1 MPRGRCRRQN
11 VAASIKVAC
20 WCSLSRAAGWSA
32 SQSAPGQSN
41 IGLVG
46 VLAGQ
51 GDPIHQKGTSRPRV
65 RGHDVAQLNDYDCL
79 RVSRLTAAT
88 RSREIPC
95 CIHWLRNVVAMQAF
109 GNIAALS
116 TILRNSDH
124 EIRQECDL
132 DVWATVV
139 TLVSYRQASLSV
151 ASESTTFD
159 LIRIHVLAGWSRKS
173 FVYSRQKLALYL
185 IHKAQDT

>member
-1 MPRGRCRRQN
+1 MPRGRCRRRN

-32 SQSAPGQSN
+32 SQSDPRPIKYWASRGS
-41 IGLVG
+41 GCHRS
-46 VLAGQ
+46 Q

-79 RVSRLTAAT
+79 RVSRPTAAT
-88 RSREIPC
+88 CSREIPC
-95 CIHWLRNVVAMQAF
+95 RIHWLRNVVAMRAF

-124 EIRQECDL
+124 EIRRECDL
-132 DVWATVV
+132 DVWATVA

-159 LIRIHVLAGWSRKS
+159 LMRIHVLAGWSRK
-173 FVYSRQKLALYL
+173 
-185 IHKAQDT
+185 